1 MQKQQI
7 ISSGNQGGAGV
18 ALGRGMRH
26 HGPAP
31 GTEGMQGA
39 AAGAGTVSAGG
50 AGHFAS
56 TPIAAG
62 GGVKARGHKARA
74 GAGAGLMMRRHA
86 VQDSELLAGAGD
98 QEGDARDT
106 RRPRAT
112 PAQVRSAT
120 VLELVVGEV
129 GVC

>member
-7 ISSGNQGGAGV
+7 ISSGNQGGTGV

-31 GTEGMQGA
+31 GTEGTQG
-39 AAGAGTVSAGG
+39 AGAGTVSAGG
-50 AGHFAS
+50 AGPFAS
-56 TPIAAG
+56 APTAAG
-62 GGVKARGHKARA
+62 GGVKARGHKGRA
-74 GAGAGLMMRRHA
+74 GAGAGLMVRRHA

-106 RRPRAT
+106 RRPKAT
-112 PAQVRSAT
+112 PAQVRPAT
-120 VLELVVGEV
+120 VV
-129 GVC
+129 GVGCRSWL